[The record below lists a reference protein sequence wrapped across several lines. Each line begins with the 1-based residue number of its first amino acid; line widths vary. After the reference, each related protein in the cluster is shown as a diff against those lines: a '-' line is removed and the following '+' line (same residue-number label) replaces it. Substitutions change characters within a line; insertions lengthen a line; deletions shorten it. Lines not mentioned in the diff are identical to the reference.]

1 MLDQTLSLAVRKYLW
16 IVIIV
21 HLGFATYIYGSS
33 NLFYE
38 SVDTTKTLSQLSN
51 FYDQ

>member
-1 MLDQTLSLAVRKYLW
+1 MLDETLSLTVRKYLW

-33 NLFYE
+33 NLFFE
-38 SVDTTKTLSQLSN
+38 SLDTTKALSSLSN